1 MLFENPAVAAKLPF
15 PYNVPPPLQAAAAAA
30 AAVPNLRSVSEMNA
44 TSLYAGNP
52 MENAAAAA
60 AAAAAGLID
69 PHHNRDLHQALVAS
83 IANNGGVATIGG
95 GLTTAAAVL
104 KSAAQQ
110 SQQAVQ
116 QSQNS
121 VVVSSGQ
128 DQPSNQEQAQQAA
141 LALLKENVNANA
153 GAGQNNGQP
162 SAMGG
167 SNKSGS
173 SGRSTPSLSG
183 GSGSDPAPGKLFVG
197 GLSWQTSSDKLK
209 EYFNMF
215 GTVTDVL
222 IMKDPVTQR
231 SRGFGFITFQEPCTV
246 EKVLKVPIHTL
257 DGKKIDP
264 KHATPKN
271 RPRQA
276 NKTKKIFVGG
286 VSQDTSAEE
295 VKAYFSQ
302 FGPVEETVMLMDQQ
316 TKRHRGFGFVTFENE
331 DVVDRVCEIH
341 FHTIK
346 NKKVECKKAQPKEA
360 VTPAA
365 QLLQKRIMLG
375 TLGVQLP
382 TAPGQLIGARGAGVA
397 TMNPLAMLQNPTQL
411 LQSPAAAA
419 AAAQQAALIS
429 QNPFQV
435 QNAAAAASMANQA
448 GFGKLLTTYPQT
460 ALHSVRYAPYS
471 IPATA
476 ATANAALM
484 QAHQAQSVAAA
495 AHHHQQQ
502 QQQQHHHQQQ
512 QTHNAH
518 VAAAQQQQQNHHNAV
533 SNSASQA
540 HSAAAAAALAA
551 NAANGAAGAGAH
563 SLAAAAQQAGLMAGN
578 PLNAAAAAAAA
589 AANPAAAYSN
599 YALANV
605 DMSSFQGVD
614 WSTMYGM
621 GMYV

>member
-1 MLFENPAVAAKLPF
+1 
-15 PYNVPPPLQAAAAAA
+15 
-30 AAVPNLRSVSEMNA
+30 MNYLE
-44 TSLYAGNP
+44 TILCNP

>member
-1 MLFENPAVAAKLPF
+1 MLFENPAVPAKLPF

-30 AAVPNLRSVSEMNA
+30 AAVPNLS
-44 TSLYAGNP
+44 NP

-69 PHHNRDLHQALVAS
+69 PRHNRDLHQALVAS
-83 IANNGGVATIGG
+83 MANNGVATIGS
-95 GLTTAAAVL
+95 GLTTAAVL

-110 SQQAVQ
+110 SQAVTQQQPQNPGSAVVAGQEQPGAVQ
-116 QSQNS
+116 ELK
-121 VVVSSGQ
+121 Q
-128 DQPSNQEQAQQAA
+128 D
-141 LALLKENVNANA
+141 LALIKEETAA
-153 GAGQNNGQP
+153 GVVGQQ
-162 SAMGG
+162 SG
-167 SNKSGS
+167 SNNSGS
-173 SGRSTPSLSG
+173 SGRSTPSLTG

-209 EYFNMF
+209 EYFGMF

-246 EKVLKVPIHTL
+246 QKVLKVPIHTL

-382 TAPGQLIGARGAGVA
+382 TAPGQLIGARGTGVA
-397 TMNPLAMLQNPTQL
+397 TMNPLAMLQTPTQL
-411 LQSPAAAA
+411 LQSPAAA

-435 QNAAAAASMANQA
+435 QNAAAAATMAANQT

-495 AHHHQQQ
+495 AH
-502 QQQQHHHQQQ
+502 QQQQHHHQQ
-512 QTHNAH
+512 THA
-518 VAAAQQQQQNHHNAV
+518 VAAGQPHQQPQSHHSAV
-533 SNSASQA
+533 ASNPASQA

-551 NAANGAAGAGAH
+551 NAANGAGAAGAH
-563 SLAAAAQQAGLMAGN
+563 SLAAAAQQAALVAGN

-589 AANPAAAYSN
+589 AANPAAYSN

>member
-1 MLFENPAVAAKLPF
+1 MNKFELRTPNFDYGSNPI
-15 PYNVPPPLQAAAAAA
+15 
-30 AAVPNLRSVSEMNA
+30 
-44 TSLYAGNP
+44 
-52 MENAAAAA
+52 ENAAA

-69 PHHNRDLHQALVAS
+69 PHRDLHQALVAS
-83 IANNGGVATIGG
+83 IANNGVSAIGG
-95 GLTTAAAVL
+95 GLTTAAVL
-104 KSAAQQ
+104 KSATQQ
-110 SQQAVQ
+110 QQNAVSAGAGQEQ
-116 QSQNS
+116 QTAS
-121 VVVSSGQ
+121 
-128 DQPSNQEQAQQAA
+128 QEQAQQAA
-141 LALLKENVNANA
+141 MALLKENVNASTGMGSN
-153 GAGQNNGQP
+153 GNGQQQQQQQ
-162 SAMGG
+162 GG

-215 GTVTDVL
+215 GSVTDVL
-222 IMKDPVTQR
+222 IMKDPITQR
-231 SRGFGFITFQEPCTV
+231 SRGFGFITFQDPSTV

-286 VSQDTSAEE
+286 VSQDTSADE
-295 VKAYFSQ
+295 VKAYFNQ
-302 FGPVEETVMLMDQQ
+302 FGAVEETVMLMDQQ

-346 NKKVECKKAQPKEA
+346 NKKVECKKAQPKDS

-397 TMNPLAMLQNPTQL
+397 GINPLAMLQNPTQL

-435 QNAAAAASMANQA
+435 QNAAAAASMANQS

-495 AHHHQQQ
+495 AHHQQQQQ
-502 QQQQHHHQQQ
+502 QQQQHHHHHQ
-512 QTHNAH
+512 QTHSAQL
-518 VAAAQQQQQNHHNAV
+518 AAAQQQQQQNHQ
-533 SNSASQA
+533 NSASQA

-551 NAANGAAGAGAH
+551 NAANGAGAAGAH
-563 SLAAAAQQAGLMAGN
+563 SLAAAAQQAALVAGN

-599 YALANV
+599 YTLANV

>member
-30 AAVPNLRSVSEMNA
+30 AAVPNLS
-44 TSLYAGNP
+44 NP

-110 SQQAVQ
+110 SQQAAQ

-471 IPATA
+471 IPASA